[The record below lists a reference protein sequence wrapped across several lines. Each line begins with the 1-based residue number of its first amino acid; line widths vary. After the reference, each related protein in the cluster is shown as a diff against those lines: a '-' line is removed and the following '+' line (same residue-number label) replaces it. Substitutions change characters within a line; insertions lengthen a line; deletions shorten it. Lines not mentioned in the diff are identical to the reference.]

1 MWLNILLIALILV
14 IITDLS
20 GIVEYLKSH
29 LYFKLR
35 GTYDYPLSWDS
46 PIIHLL
52 SCSFCQVWWVGLL
65 YLIVIGEF
73 TIPAIAYLLVIC
85 YLTTTIKDILVFLK
99 ELMTRVIDKLFNIIR
114 NV

>member
-1 MWLNILLIALILV
+1 MWLNILLITLILV

-20 GIVEYLKSH
+20 GIVEYFKSH

-35 GTYDYPLSWDS
+35 GTYNYPPSWDS
-46 PIIHLL
+46 PIIHLI

-65 YLIVIGEF
+65 YLIVIHQV
-73 TIPAIAYLLVIC
+73 TIPAIAYLLVMA
-85 YLTTTIKDILVFLK
+85 YLTTTIRDLLVFFK
-99 ELMTRVIDKLFNIIR
+99 EVLTKSIDKLFKLIK